1 MTFLFLMLVS
11 FSLGIWLGYKLG
23 YVNKSIDDY
32 SKTFKEVKDER
43 D

>member
-23 YVNKSIDDY
+23 YVNKRINDY
-32 SKTFKEVKDER
+32 SKTFREIKD